1 MSEVK
6 YRTYVR
12 QSEVEPRAYIV
23 EWNNPDRDV
32 IVNAVD
38 VSPFLSW
45 TSGWTT
51 KEWSNHE

>member
-12 QSEVEPRAYIV
+12 QSETEPRAYIV

-38 VSPFLSW
+38 VSPYLSW
-45 TSGWTT
+45 TSEWTT